1 MNYIEKNKSRIKLL
15 LLAIAVV
22 FLIFYFYTL
31 TSLNNDWDYNKLNQ
45 IMLSMIRPSL
55 ENYFNK
61 SSLIIW
67 MKLKYVPTVV
77 NNQKDETVLWYYK
90 LNQTMLQ

>member
-77 NNQKDETVLWYYK
+77 NNQKDETVL
-90 LNQTMLQ
+90 